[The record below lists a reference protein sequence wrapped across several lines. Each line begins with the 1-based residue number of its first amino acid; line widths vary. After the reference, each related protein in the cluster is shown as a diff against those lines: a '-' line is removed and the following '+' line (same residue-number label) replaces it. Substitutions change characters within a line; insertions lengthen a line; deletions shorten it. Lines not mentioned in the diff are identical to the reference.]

1 MHVFTWPR
9 FPFHAINKGGIG
21 MHKATHDCQVHSYDG
36 GAFKSKAQYDIKWG
50 RPSGGAGVGR
60 GEVNQIQ
67 YLVAHIQ
74 RICKYGLNTWHLVCR
89 SLINPSSLD
98 LVWICLVTGHRII
111 EHPETYERTTGTGV
125 AFHRFARVCKGHT
138 PFILYQLVLSC
149 SAERVH
155 YPKTIIYCIPHQRS
169 KLWMF
174 RNVAK
179 NQGAVFGSWLFARSG
194 WRWRTLFYFQV
205 LICTLHTV
213 DDICKFALHA
223 FLLSRI

>member
-9 FPFHAINKGGIG
+9 FPFHAITKGGIG

-179 NQGAVFGSWLFARSG
+179 NQGAVLDRGCLPEADGDGEPFFIFKS
-194 WRWRTLFYFQV
+194 
-205 LICTLHTV
+205 
-213 DDICKFALHA
+213 
-223 FLLSRI
+223 